1 MADAEIES
9 YGERVNAARS
19 FLDSATN
26 APGQIREQAADVLGA
41 LGAEKLTSFTSGRVK
56 PLFDQA
62 TKALD
67 DAQTASR
74 KALEDQ
80 VGKLREMRSLQ
91 AQGFEQDPENF
102 AIRPPDQL
110 SRIFQRPI
118 SEEAQRM
125 FPRGVGGSRSSFTP
139 ADATLNPEDTGA
151 LRGDSSL
158 ARALGARTQQPA
170 ASPDTAPRPTP
181 RPAGESGDAG
191 DAAAGDAEAD
201 VGDALAATLPEDAAA
216 LAIPGIGELVV
227 GLAALGVALGLGL
240 HKKHDEV
247 KPPDVTF
254 QAGVE

>member
-1 MADAEIES
+1 
-9 YGERVNAARS
+9 
-19 FLDSATN
+19 
-26 APGQIREQAADVLGA
+26 
-41 LGAEKLTSFTSGRVK
+41 
-56 PLFDQA
+56 
-62 TKALD
+62 
-67 DAQTASR
+67 
-74 KALEDQ
+74 
-80 VGKLREMRSLQ
+80 
-91 AQGFEQDPENF
+91 
-102 AIRPPDQL
+102 
-110 SRIFQRPI
+110 
-118 SEEAQRM
+118 M

-170 ASPDTAPRPTP
+170 ASQDIAPRPTT
-181 RPAGESGDAG
+181 RPAGEAGDAG
-191 DAAAGDAEAD
+191 DAATGDAEAD

>member
-1 MADAEIES
+1 
-9 YGERVNAARS
+9 
-19 FLDSATN
+19 
-26 APGQIREQAADVLGA
+26 
-41 LGAEKLTSFTSGRVK
+41 
-56 PLFDQA
+56 
-62 TKALD
+62 
-67 DAQTASR
+67 
-74 KALEDQ
+74 
-80 VGKLREMRSLQ
+80 
-91 AQGFEQDPENF
+91 
-102 AIRPPDQL
+102 
-110 SRIFQRPI
+110 
-118 SEEAQRM
+118 M

>member
-1 MADAEIES
+1 MADSEIET
-9 YGERVNAARS
+9 YGGRINAARS

-26 APGQIREQAADVLGA
+26 AHGQFREQAADVLGA

-67 DAQTASR
+67 DAQTVSR

-102 AIRPPDQL
+102 AVRPPDQL
-110 SRIFQRPI
+110 ARFVQRPI
-118 SEEAQRM
+118 SEEAQQM

-170 ASPDTAPRPTP
+170 ESPDIAPRTTP
-181 RPAGESGDAG
+181 RPAGEAGDAG

-201 VGDALAATLPEDAAA
+201 VGDALAATLPEDAVA

-247 KPPDVTF
+247 TPPDVTF

>member
-1 MADAEIES
+1 
-9 YGERVNAARS
+9 
-19 FLDSATN
+19 
-26 APGQIREQAADVLGA
+26 
-41 LGAEKLTSFTSGRVK
+41 
-56 PLFDQA
+56 
-62 TKALD
+62 
-67 DAQTASR
+67 
-74 KALEDQ
+74 
-80 VGKLREMRSLQ
+80 
-91 AQGFEQDPENF
+91 
-102 AIRPPDQL
+102 
-110 SRIFQRPI
+110 
-118 SEEAQRM
+118 M

-181 RPAGESGDAG
+181 RPAGEAG